1 MAKLKVAVIYG
12 GASPEHEVS
21 IITAVQAMAA
31 MPKDYEVIPLYVT
44 KDGSILT
51 GSQLLSLDSYHN
63 LPLLDQMAEHVN
75 LPTSPNY
82 RAIMPTQ
89 TKWLAR
95 NTARPFDVLFPMFHG
110 GVGEGGW
117 IQGLAEYYHI
127 PLVGTGLTG
136 AALGMDKVAMK
147 ATFASA
153 NIPQAKYLWFYR
165 QAWQADQSS
174 LVKMIRSTLSY
185 PLFVKPSRGGSSIGT
200 SKVHDQTEL
209 IQALDVA
216 ATLDTRLIVEESIED
231 AREINISVM
240 GNAGTKLEYSSCE
253 EVFHNSSEFFDFT
266 DKYLTGG
273 KTKGMAS
280 ADRVIPANL
289 PTTTVNK
296 ICSLAGTIFN
306 LLDCAGLVRIDFL
319 IKGANVYVIEINTIP
334 GCLSFFLW
342 EKSGYTYSQLLDHL
356 ITLALSHQEEAN
368 HTRTDFASPILA
380 NPILGSKLGAK
391 LSR

>member
-31 MPKDYEVIPLYVT
+31 MPEEFQVIPLYVT
-44 KDGSILT
+44 PAGTVLT
-51 GSQLLSLDSYHN
+51 GPKLFSLDSYRN
-63 LPLLDQMAEHVN
+63 LPLLERLAEHVN
-75 LPTSPNY
+75 LPTSPHS
-82 RAIMPTQ
+82 RAIMPTK

-147 ATFASA
+147 AAFASA
-153 NIPQAKYLWFYR
+153 SVPQAKYLWFYR
-165 QAWQADQSS
+165 QMWQSEQNS
-174 LVKMIRSTLSY
+174 LLKKLSSTLSY

-200 SKVHDQTEL
+200 TKVHNQTEL

-231 AREINISVM
+231 AQEINISVM

-253 EVFHNSSEFFDFT
+253 EVFHAGSDFLNFT

-273 KTKGMAS
+273 KSKGMAS
-280 ADRVIPANL
+280 TSRVIPADL
-289 PTTTVNK
+289 PPKTVTT
-296 ICSLAGTIFN
+296 IRSLAETIFN

-319 IKGANVYVIEINTIP
+319 VKGGQVYVIEVNTIP
-334 GCLSFFLW
+334 GSLSFYLW
-342 EKSGYTYSQLLDHL
+342 EKSGYTYPELLTRL
-356 ITLALSHQEEAN
+356 INLALAHHTEADK
-368 HTRTDFASPILA
+368 TRKDYASPILA